1 VGDAPADHHRIRLA
15 TYNIHSHLGR
25 DGKCDPGRIAKVIKE
40 LSADVVALQEVTSR
54 HGKLEALEFLAA
66 ETGMT
71 AVSGPTMHRP
81 DTGGYGN
88 AVLTRGHVMEVQR
101 IDLSFGRHEPR
112 GAIDVMLEIG
122 GQRLRVIATHLGLR
136 PAERRHQIEI
146 LLARHEPDDSCP
158 VALMGDIN
166 EWFLW
171 GRPLRQ
177 LHARFGEPPA
187 PSTFPSGWPVFALD
201 RIWVSP
207 LERLGGLAVHASAL
221 ARVASDHL
229 PLVAVIEACR
239 KD

>member
-1 VGDAPADHHRIRLA
+1 MADAHAHRQDIRLA

-25 DGKCDPGRIAKVIKE
+25 DGNCDPGRIAKVINE
-40 LSADVVALQEVTSR
+40 LSVDVIALQEVTSR

-66 ETGMT
+66 ETGME
-71 AVSGPTMHRP
+71 AISGPTMHRP
-81 DTGGYGN
+81 EIGGYGN
-88 AVLTRGHVMEVQR
+88 AILTRGRLLDVQR
-101 IDLSFGRHEPR
+101 VDLSFGQHEPR
-112 GAIDVMLEIG
+112 GAIDAMLEIR
-122 GQRLRVIATHLGLR
+122 GQPLRVIATHLGLR

-146 LLARHEPDDSCP
+146 LLERHDPGDPCP
-158 VALMGDIN
+158 MALMGDIN

-171 GRPLRQ
+171 GRPLRK
-177 LHARFGEPPA
+177 LHARFGEPPS
-187 PSTFPSGWPVFALD
+187 PSTFPSGWPMFALD

-207 LERLGGLAVHASAL
+207 LERLGRLTVHASAL